1 VVVTLVQ
8 ALKKSP
14 ALAKGRLERGTP
26 KLDVLVAG
34 GGRAA
39 RPTRPKD
46 YLLDVRAYPDHPS
59 FKKSPAL
66 AKGRLERGTPKLDVL
81 VAGGAGRPSH
91 GCRFGKC
98 YFHHREHR
106 EHREKQKKFNH
117 RFARMNTD

>member
-81 VAGGAGRPSH
+81 VAGGRAARPTVAVLGNVIFTTENTESTEKSKRNSTTDSH
-91 GCRFGKC
+91 G
-98 YFHHREHR
+98 
-106 EHREKQKKFNH
+106 
-117 RFARMNTD
+117 